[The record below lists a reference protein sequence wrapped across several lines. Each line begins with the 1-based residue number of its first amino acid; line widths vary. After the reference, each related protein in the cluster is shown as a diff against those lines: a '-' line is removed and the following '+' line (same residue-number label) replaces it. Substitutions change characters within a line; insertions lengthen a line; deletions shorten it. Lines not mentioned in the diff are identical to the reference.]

1 MSHLLSMKG
10 VVSGDRIRN
19 AISDLDQ
26 LCKCQENNFKV
37 ISLVIDYKS
46 EMAAG

>member
-1 MSHLLSMKG
+1 MSHLLSLKG
-10 VVSGDRIRN
+10 VLRGDRIRN
-19 AISDLDQ
+19 AIRDLYQ

-37 ISLVIDYKS
+37 ISLAIDYKS